1 MRRLIKLWI
10 PWIMIILFF
19 LLVPRI
25 HPTSILGI
33 VIFVALITYTFITI
47 KQEEDLKSKEK

>member
-1 MRRLIKLWI
+1 MKKLIKLGI
-10 PWIMIILFF
+10 PWLIVIIFF
-19 LLVPRI
+19 IFVPKV

-47 KQEEDLKSKEK
+47 RQEEDLKNKEK

>member
-1 MRRLIKLWI
+1 MRRLIKLGI
-10 PWIMIILFF
+10 PWLIVIFFF
-19 LLVPRI
+19 LLVPKI

-47 KQEEDLKSKEK
+47 RQEEDLKNKEK

>member
-1 MRRLIKLWI
+1 MRRLIKLGI
-10 PWIMIILFF
+10 PWIIIILFF
-19 LLVPRI
+19 LLVPRV

>member
-1 MRRLIKLWI
+1 MRRLIKLGI
-10 PWIMIILFF
+10 PWLIVIIFF
-19 LLVPRI
+19 LLVPKI

-47 KQEEDLKSKEK
+47 RQEEDLKNKEK